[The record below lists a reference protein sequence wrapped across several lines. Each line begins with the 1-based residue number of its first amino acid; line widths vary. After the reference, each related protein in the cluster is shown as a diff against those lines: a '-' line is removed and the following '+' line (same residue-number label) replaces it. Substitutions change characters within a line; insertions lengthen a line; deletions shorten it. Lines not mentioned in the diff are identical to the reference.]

1 MKKNVAAE
9 QTSSENLER
18 VVCDDEIEGMINV
31 VELARDYGMEVTQA
45 ELTKYNKVTSRKAGG
60 ANHE

>member
-45 ELTKYNKVTSRKAGG
+45 ELTQYNKVTSRKAGV